1 MISKKLIA
9 CIIIATMLTGAAAT
23 GCSDKESTS
32 GSNYSSADAS
42 VSDEITT
49 GEDSE
54 TNSTSSSD
62 TGSAN
67 LANMDLTY
75 TDRDLDANRSTS
87 GATSIT
93 LKSSSISVSG
103 SGASVSGAVVTI
115 QSAGT
120 YTVSGTLST
129 GQIIVAAGEQDK
141 VQLVFNGVNIT
152 CSNHAPIYIKSADKV
167 FITLTAGTSN
177 SITDGSSYSLSEAD
191 SAVDG
196 AVFSKADLTIN
207 GTGALTVKANY
218 QHGIVSK
225 DDLVITGGVYNI
237 TSESDGFLNGFF
249 QCTKCSFTSFN
260 VP

>member
-1 MISKKLIA
+1 
-9 CIIIATMLTGAAAT
+9 
-23 GCSDKESTS
+23 
-32 GSNYSSADAS
+32 
-42 VSDEITT
+42 
-49 GEDSE
+49 
-54 TNSTSSSD
+54 
-62 TGSAN
+62 
-67 LANMDLTY
+67 MDLTY

-120 YTVSGTLST
+120 YTVSRNFTT

-225 DDLVITGGVYNI
+225 DDLVITGGVI
-237 TSESDGFLNGFF
+237 TLLRKATDCRERIASKSM
-249 QCTKCSFTSFN
+249 T
-260 VP
+260 VPLQ